1 MKLLQYGEPGKEK
14 PGLLDPE
21 GRIRDLSGVVDG
33 VTPALLT
40 PAALRRLAD
49 LEVAALPLV
58 PGDPRLGPC
67 VTGVPK
73 FICVG
78 LNYRDHAKE
87 AGMTAPEE
95 PILFMKAIS
104 AISGPNDAIELPPNS
119 EKTDW
124 EVELGVVIGQTARHV
139 SQAAALDHVAGYCTV
154 NDVSERAYQAER
166 GGQWVKGKSYDSFG
180 PIGPWLVTADE
191 VPDPQNLSLWLE
203 VNGTRHQ
210 DGTTAD
216 MIFPVARLVSY
227 ISQFM
232 TLQPG
237 DVISTGTPAGV
248 GLGLRP
254 QLFLREGDVVR
265 LGVAGLGEQ
274 RQIVIAD

>member
-1 MKLLQYGEPGKEK
+1 M
-14 PGLLDPE
+14 
-21 GRIRDLSGVVDG
+21 
-33 VTPALLT
+33 
-40 PAALRRLAD
+40 
-49 LEVAALPLV
+49 
-58 PGDPRLGPC
+58 
-67 VTGVPK
+67 
-73 FICVG
+73 
-78 LNYRDHAKE
+78 
-87 AGMTAPEE
+87 
-95 PILFMKAIS
+95 
-104 AISGPNDAIELPPNS
+104 
-119 EKTDW
+119 
-124 EVELGVVIGQTARHV
+124 IGQTARHV